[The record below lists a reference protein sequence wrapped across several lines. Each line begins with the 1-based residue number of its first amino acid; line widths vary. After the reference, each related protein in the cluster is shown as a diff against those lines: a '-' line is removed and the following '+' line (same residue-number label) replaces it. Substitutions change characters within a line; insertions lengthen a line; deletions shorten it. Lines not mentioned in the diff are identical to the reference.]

1 MAKKMRND
9 TTRSWWAKAF
19 GSKKETKN
27 EFDCLYQSVND
38 EANGIGVA
46 YTRTGDFSVI
56 FEITNPVEQYCA
68 DIQAYYDASAA
79 FDAIISIL
87 GEGYGLQKQ
96 DIFFTT
102 EFSYQDRTGMK
113 YLANAYMDYF
123 TGRTI
128 KEQKTYL
135 IITQEVKRGAFTMFD
150 KKKWDEF
157 WSKIDKI
164 KDSLGANGM
173 SYHALNASE
182 IIEYLTRFLAI
193 EWKDGAFSY
202 DNFRVRD
209 NSIKVGERS
218 MKMIDLI
225 DIDEVILP
233 AKVKPYSMDGEL
245 PVDFFSFLADVPG
258 TECVIYTQSVIIPPQ
273 RRERAKLSK
282 NMNQKNNFPDPG
294 NKLAAK
300 DIQNLMD
307 DIAQNNKSL
316 VFCNFSVMI
325 VTRGEEKEL
334 NIPYNYIE
342 RQFFNRGV
350 GISKMAYNQLELFI
364 NSFPGNEMMLQDYN
378 RFICLADAVSCFFFK
393 EHLKGSEDTPV
404 KVFYTDRKGKPVAI
418 DITGKEGVKKLTT
431 NSNFFSLGPSGS
443 GKSFHMNSMVR
454 QLYEQDTD
462 IIMVDTGN
470 SYEGLCESVKGKY
483 ITYTDEN
490 PITMNPFL
498 ITEQERNI
506 EKMNF
511 LKSLVLMIW
520 KGADGELSKRDS
532 DLIDH
537 VLNKY
542 YDFYFHPFTRFSDEE
557 RKDLK
562 EMMLIEAKSSD
573 ASAWQ
578 ETNEE
583 KETRLKI
590 TDKINKLQAMAES
603 GEGGEKTNAKQ
614 LIRTIL
620 LENNMSLTELDN
632 PETRLEKM
640 IERRISIYEQRMAA
654 IRVDSLNFNSYFEFS
669 LQFIPLVCEMNGIE
683 FGLKDY
689 RFALLK
695 FYKGGALERTLNDNM
710 DKSLFDERF
719 IVFEIDSIKDD
730 PTLFPIVT
738 LVIMDLF
745 IQKMRLKRCRKALI
759 IEEAWKAISSPLMEE
774 YIKYL
779 YKTVRKFWG
788 IIGLVTQEVDDLISS
803 PVVKKAILSNSEIT
817 ILLDQ
822 SKFKDVYD
830 DIAAVLGLNEVDLRK
845 IWTINKMDNREGRSY
860 FKEVFIRRGSQSDVF
875 GVEECPQS
883 YMAYTTERIEKDA
896 LQVYIKRYG
905 SFEKGNDRFCQDWE
919 STTGRLSKADKYAS
933 YVNAAVNVYNKEF
946 DKKGLK
952 KLIED
957 WKSYEE
963 LPSTE
968 TSQGTFIYQVNKK
981 KKIWEKWK
989 NG

>member
-1 MAKKMRND
+1 
-9 TTRSWWAKAF
+9 
-19 GSKKETKN
+19 
-27 EFDCLYQSVND
+27 
-38 EANGIGVA
+38 
-46 YTRTGDFSVI
+46 
-56 FEITNPVEQYCA
+56 
-68 DIQAYYDASAA
+68 
-79 FDAIISIL
+79 
-87 GEGYGLQKQ
+87 
-96 DIFFTT
+96 
-102 EFSYQDRTGMK
+102 
-113 YLANAYMDYF
+113 
-123 TGRTI
+123 
-128 KEQKTYL
+128 
-135 IITQEVKRGAFTMFD
+135 
-150 KKKWDEF
+150 
-157 WSKIDKI
+157 
-164 KDSLGANGM
+164 
-173 SYHALNASE
+173 
-182 IIEYLTRFLAI
+182 
-193 EWKDGAFSY
+193 
-202 DNFRVRD
+202 
-209 NSIKVGERS
+209 
-218 MKMIDLI
+218 
-225 DIDEVILP
+225 
-233 AKVKPYSMDGEL
+233 
-245 PVDFFSFLADVPG
+245 
-258 TECVIYTQSVIIPPQ
+258 
-273 RRERAKLSK
+273 
-282 NMNQKNNFPDPG
+282 
-294 NKLAAK
+294 
-300 DIQNLMD
+300 
-307 DIAQNNKSL
+307 
-316 VFCNFSVMI
+316 
-325 VTRGEEKEL
+325 
-334 NIPYNYIE
+334 
-342 RQFFNRGV
+342 
-350 GISKMAYNQLELFI
+350 
-364 NSFPGNEMMLQDYN
+364 
-378 RFICLADAVSCFFFK
+378 
-393 EHLKGSEDTPV
+393 
-404 KVFYTDRKGKPVAI
+404 
-418 DITGKEGVKKLTT
+418 
-431 NSNFFSLGPSGS
+431 
-443 GKSFHMNSMVR
+443 
-454 QLYEQDTD
+454 
-462 IIMVDTGN
+462 
-470 SYEGLCESVKGKY
+470 
-483 ITYTDEN
+483 
-490 PITMNPFL
+490 
-498 ITEQERNI
+498 
-506 EKMNF
+506 
-511 LKSLVLMIW
+511 MIW

-860 FKEVFIRRGSQSDVF
+860 FKEVFIRRGNQSDVFGVEECPQSYMAYTTLRKIWTINKMDNREGRSYFKEVFIRRGNQSDVF

-919 STTGRLSKADKYAS
+919 STSGRLSKADKYAS
-933 YVNAAVNVYNKEF
+933 YVNAAVNIYNKEF

-968 TSQGTFIYQVNKK
+968 SSQGTFIYQVNKK